1 MTNNDNNNQEKK
13 YLIFLLEQNLYGL
26 SIDNVSEI
34 MEYQSPTKI
43 PNLPPYVH
51 GLFNLRG
58 KVLPII
64 DLSVYLGQ
72 SNTRILKKTCI
83 VVINYQYNN
92 QLIYLSILVDDVVD
106 VIEIFASSLEK
117 VPDINMKINSEFIKN
132 MFILNNQIV
141 MLLDINQV
149 FSEKALNI
157 IAGIPN
163 D

>member
-1 MTNNDNNNQEKK
+1 VNEANEEK

-26 SIDNVSEI
+26 LVDNVTEI
-34 MEYQSPTKI
+34 LEYQAPTKI
-43 PNLPPYVH
+43 PNVPLYVH

-72 SNTRILKKTCI
+72 DNTKILKKTCI

-92 QLIYLSILVDDVVD
+92 QLVYLGILVDDVVD
-106 VIEIFASSLEK
+106 VIMIPAASLEK
-117 VPDINMKINSEFIKN
+117 VPDINMKIKAEFIKN
-132 MFILNNQIV
+132 MFILREQIV

-163 D
+163 K

>member
-1 MTNNDNNNQEKK
+1 MNEANEEK

-26 SIDNVSEI
+26 LVDNVTEI
-34 MEYQSPTKI
+34 LEYQAPTKI
-43 PNLPPYVH
+43 PNVPLYVH

-72 SNTRILKKTCI
+72 DNTKILKKTCI

-92 QLIYLSILVDDVVD
+92 QLVSLGILVDDVVD
-106 VIEIFASSLEK
+106 VIMIPAALLEK
-117 VPDINMKINSEFIKN
+117 VPDINMKIKAEFIKN
-132 MFILNNQIV
+132 MFILREQIV

-157 IAGIPN
+157 IAGIPSK
-163 D
+163 